1 MIMEESKT
9 LDFVKIG
16 KAVNVILK
24 NGRMYRS
31 KLKSFDIHTKIVL
44 ENCGEFNQGKIKKR
58 NEVFVVGRNLESRW
72 LNENR

>member
-16 KAVNVILK
+16 KTVNVILK

-44 ENCGEFNQGKIKKR
+44 ENCGELKSMFNK
-58 NEVFVVGRNLESRW
+58 L
-72 LNENR
+72 

>member
-16 KAVNVILK
+16 KTVNVILK

-44 ENCGEFNQGKIKKR
+44 ENCGEFNQVKIKKR

>member
-1 MIMEESKT
+1 
-9 LDFVKIG
+9 
-16 KAVNVILK
+16 
-24 NGRMYRS
+24 MYRS

-58 NEVFVVGRNLESRW
+58 NEVFVVGHNLESRW